1 MKRFFT
7 ALSLS
12 ALGAG
17 LLASCSD
24 RSEDPLSSETAAPA
38 TAYRTVSNAAA
49 GNCEI
54 PGCRPGFERTVGL
67 GAVLDRA
74 QHDIAESGGSGTFSL
89 NSDKTELTYE
99 IRVEGIPAV
108 TGSHFHNAASGA
120 NGGVVRGLE
129 GEFDG
134 DVWVSSGT
142 WTSSE
147 TDQPLTADLGAEIE
161 AGNIYVNIHTADYP
175 GGEVR
180 GQVLAEGAD
189 FAATLERAQQNPPIP
204 VSGGT
209 GTFTLTFG
217 PTQLAYEIRVEGIP
231 TVAASHFHNAPA
243 GENGGVA
250 RGIEGALDGDVWVSS
265 GTWSADEVDSPLT
278 PALVSELLAG
288 NIYVNIHTA
297 DYGGGEV
304 RGQVLK

>member
-1 MKRFFT
+1 MKQILK

-12 ALGAG
+12 AIGAG
-17 LLASCSD
+17 LLISCSD

-38 TAYRTVSNAAA
+38 TAYRTVSNAVA
-49 GNCEI
+49 GTCEV

-74 QHDIAESGGSGTFSL
+74 QHDIAASGGTGTFSL
-89 NSDKTELTYE
+89 NGDKSELTYE

-108 TGSHFHNAASGA
+108 TGSHFHNAASGV
-120 NGGVVRGLE
+120 NGVVVRGLE

-142 WTSSE
+142 WTSAE
-147 TDQPLTADLGAEIE
+147 TDRPLTADLVAEIE
-161 AGNIYVNIHTADYP
+161 AGNIYVNIHTADYA
-175 GGEVR
+175 GGEIR

-204 VSGGT
+204 GSGGT

-217 PTQLAYEIRVEGIP
+217 PTQLTYEIRVEGIP
-231 TVAASHFHNAPA
+231 AVANSHFHNAA
-243 GENGGVA
+243 SGSNGGVV
-250 RGIEGALDGDVWVSS
+250 RGI
-265 GTWSADEVDSPLT
+265 T
-278 PALVSELLAG
+278 
-288 NIYVNIHTA
+288 
-297 DYGGGEV
+297 
-304 RGQVLK
+304 

>member
-7 ALSLS
+7 ALSVS

-17 LLASCSD
+17 LLASCAD
-24 RSEDPLSSETAAPA
+24 RSEDPLSSESAAPA
-38 TAYRTVSNAAA
+38 TAYRTVSNAVA
-49 GNCEI
+49 GNCEV
-54 PGCRPGFERTVGL
+54 PGCRPGFERLVEL
-67 GAVLDRA
+67 SADLDRA
-74 QHDIAESGGSGTFSL
+74 QHDIPESGGTGTFSL
-89 NSDKTELTYE
+89 NDDETELTYE
-99 IRVEGIPAV
+99 VRVEGIPEV
-108 TGSHFHNAASGA
+108 TGSHFHNAAAGE
-120 NGGVVRGLE
+120 NGGVARGFE
-129 GEFDG
+129 GAFDG
-134 DVWVSSGT
+134 DVWVASGT

-147 TDQPLTADLGAEIE
+147 TDAPLTPELVAEIQ
-161 AGNIYVNIHTADYP
+161 AGNIYVNIHTADYG

-180 GQVLAEGAD
+180 GQVLADGAD

-217 PTQLAYEIRVEGIP
+217 PTELAYEIRVDGIP

-250 RGIEGALDGDVWVSS
+250 RGIEGALDGDVWVSA